1 MAENFSA
8 NFSIDIT
15 QLKAGLTQANKL
27 IRENQS
33 AFRAAAAELE
43 NADDKSAAYQDA
55 IDALNSTVDVQQ
67 KKIDALRSEYQRL
80 LDEGIDPSSNE
91 MIKLRTDINKANTEM
106 QSSITNL
113 NKTESAF
120 DDYKKAVQ
128 AAADQEHELISATDQ
143 LQREI
148 ADQEKE
154 LADLNK
160 EYSEAALTFGK
171 SSSVAVELGKKIEGL
186 SSSLAENKQ
195 RLKDAAYAAEDTA
208 DSNDEAASAADKLRK
223 KLADQEDTLAELK
236 EAHLNATLE
245 QGEHSKAAKD
255 LAKQIDDL
263 SGEIAVSKRNLGE
276 LEDAAEDAADGFG
289 VFDVALGNVVANGV
303 SALVDG
309 CKNAVGALLGLA
321 EETKEYRT
329 ELAKMEAAASTAG
342 ASAEY
347 IKDKWHDMGAVLGDE
362 GAVAEGLNN
371 LMAAGYT
378 TQEEMDAITKHL
390 EGAAIKW
397 KDTLKFEG
405 LADGLQETF
414 ATGAA
419 AGAFGEMLE
428 RSGVNLDDFNAG
440 LAECKT
446 EAEQQNYVLDQLSKL
461 GLAEVSDAYRAQNKD
476 LIEANKA
483 QSDYADAQ
491 AELGDKMQPIS
502 TALTEGYTSVLN
514 AISDLATG
522 DHFQMIADG
531 ISDAFSWVVDT
542 GIPAVKTGIEWVS
555 NNLPTVA
562 GVIATVTAATAAF
575 KIASI
580 AATAAQQGMTL
591 AQYAGAAAQRV
602 LNAAMSA
609 NPIGLI
615 ITAIGLLVT
624 AFITLWNNSEKFRN
638 FWIGLWEK
646 VKDITAKAVEGIK
659 NIFGKI
665 VEFVKGN
672 WQSLLLLIANP
683 FAGAFKLLWDNCDAF
698 REFWINLWEKIKGV
712 AGDAW
717 QAISGFFSGVASWFN
732 ENVIQPIVNYFTELW
747 NNIVSTFHM
756 VIDPWV
762 EIIKRAAALIY
773 ETVIVPIVQ
782 YFTDLWN
789 SIKEIFAVVSS
800 WFSENVIEPVIGFFK
815 SMWERVS
822 GFFSN
827 LWSDIVRIFG
837 AVSGWW
843 KSNVSE
849 PITKAISGAFDKVKT
864 AAAGAWAKV
873 KEIFGN
879 VAGFFKEKFS
889 AAWTAVKNIFSTGG
903 KIFSGIT
910 EGIAAMFKK
919 IVNKIIGGINKVVAI
934 PFNAINKALD
944 KLRNLAILGVSPFEW
959 LPTIKVP
966 QIPELAKGGIV
977 NGATQAIIGEAGKEA
992 VLPLERNTEWM
1003 DMLAE
1008 RIAANGGGGVTVN
1021 QTNHYAQAHS
1031 RYELWNSRKQI
1042 AAAVRLAAKA

>member
-1 MAENFSA
+1 MVILLAESLSA
-8 NFSIDIT
+8 SFSIDTT

-27 IRENQS
+27 IRESQS
-33 AFRAAAAELE
+33 AYRAAAAEVE
-43 NADDKSAAYQDA
+43 NAGDKTDAYESAIA
-55 IDALNSTVDVQQ
+55 ALNDTVTVQS
-67 KKIDALRSEYQRL
+67 KKVDALRDEYARLESEGL
-80 LDEGIDPSSNE
+80 DPSSDQ
-91 MIKLRTDINKANTEM
+91 MVKLRTDINKANTEL
-106 QSSITNL
+106 QNSITRL

-120 DDYKKAVQ
+120 DGYKK
-128 AAADQEHELISATDQ
+128 
-143 LQREI
+143 
-148 ADQEKE
+148 
-154 LADLNK
+154 
-160 EYSEAALTFGK
+160 
-171 SSSVAVELGKKIEGL
+171 
-186 SSSLAENKQ
+186 
-195 RLKDAAYAAEDTA
+195 
-208 DSNDEAASAADKLRK
+208 
-223 KLADQEDTLAELK
+223 
-236 EAHLNATLE
+236 
-245 QGEHSKAAKD
+245 
-255 LAKQIDDL
+255 
-263 SGEIAVSKRNLGE
+263 
-276 LEDAAEDAADGFG
+276 AAEDAADGIEDAADATEDAGKAADDAADDFG

-342 ASAEY
+342 ASADY

-428 RSGVNLDDFNAG
+428 RSGVNLDEFNAG

-461 GLAEVSDAYRAQNKD
+461 GLAEVSDAYREQNKD

-491 AELGDKMQPIS
+491 AELGEKMQPIS

-522 DHFQMIADG
+522 EHFQMIADG
-531 ISDAFSWVVDT
+531 ISSAFSWIVDT
-542 GIPAVKTGIEWVS
+542 GIPAIKTGIAWLTD
-555 NNLPTVA
+555 NLPTVA
-562 GVIATVTAATAAF
+562 GVIATVAAATAAF
-575 KIASI
+575 KIASL

-591 AQYAGAAAQRV
+591 AQYAGVTAQKL
-602 LNAAMSA
+602 LNTAMSA

-624 AFITLWNNSEKFRN
+624 AFITLWNNSEEFRN
-638 FWIGLWEK
+638 
-646 VKDITAKAVEGIK
+646 
-659 NIFGKI
+659 
-665 VEFVKGN
+665 
-672 WQSLLLLIANP
+672 
-683 FAGAFKLLWDNCDAF
+683 
-698 REFWINLWEKIKGV
+698 FWINLWEGIKNT
-712 AGDAW
+712 AGAVIDWLKEAFAAIGQFFSDTWAAFSTAAENAW
-717 QAISGFFSGVASWFN
+717 LAVSGFFTNLWNDIKAIFATVSSWLN

-747 NNIVSTFHM
+747 NKIVSNFHT

-843 KSNVSE
+843 RSNVSE
-849 PITKAISGAFDKVKT
+849 PIKNAISGAFDKVKT

-889 AAWTAVKNIFSTGG
+889 DAWNAVKNIFSTGG
-903 KIFSGIT
+903 KIFAGIT
-910 EGIAAMFKK
+910 DGIATMFKK

-944 KLRNLAILGVSPFEW
+944 KLRNLSILGVSPFEW
-959 LPTIKVP
+959 LPSINVP

-992 VLPLERNTEWM
+992 VLPLEHNTGWM

-1008 RIAANGGGGVTVN
+1008 RLAAKGGGGVTVN